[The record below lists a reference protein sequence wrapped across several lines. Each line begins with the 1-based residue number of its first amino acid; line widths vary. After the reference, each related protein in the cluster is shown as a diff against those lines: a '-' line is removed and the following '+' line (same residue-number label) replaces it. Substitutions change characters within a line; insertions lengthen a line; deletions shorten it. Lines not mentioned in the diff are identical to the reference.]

1 MIFAHKLLK
10 TSQGDK
16 LTYEKIDKI
25 IVQKNHETPKA
36 IKVLYKAIRDFF
48 PPDTT
53 PKEYE
58 KTIQKA
64 LTEYFKSSTQKHK
77 HTPSI
82 MER

>member
-36 IKVLYKAIRDFF
+36 IKVLYKAIRYFF

-53 PKEYE
+53 PKEFE
-58 KTIQKA
+58 ETIQEA
-64 LTEYFKSSTQKHK
+64 LTEYFQKYPQEEKSKA
-77 HTPSI
+77 PAI
-82 MER
+82 